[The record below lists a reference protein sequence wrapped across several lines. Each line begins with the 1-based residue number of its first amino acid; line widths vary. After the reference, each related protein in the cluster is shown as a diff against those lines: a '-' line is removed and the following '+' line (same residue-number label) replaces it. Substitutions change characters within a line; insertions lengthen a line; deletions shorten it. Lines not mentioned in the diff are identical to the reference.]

1 MNFPLGILG
10 SKEFREASDSVQQ
23 FIFSGIN
30 DPFLTLVDPEG
41 INRIVVRLL
50 KIAGVPSSSSCSCSE
65 HRLSCEMLLRTLFQ
79 MEGKGRVRGVW
90 PLTDL

>member
-10 SKEFREASDSVQQ
+10 NKEFGGASDSVQQ
-23 FIFSGIN
+23 LTFSGIN
-30 DPFLTLVDPEG
+30 DPFLMLIDPEG
-41 INRIVVRLL
+41 ISRIVVRLL
-50 KIAGVPSSSSCSCSE
+50 KIAGVPSSSSRSWDE

-79 MEGKGRVRGVW
+79 MEAKGHVRGVW